1 LSRDLKSH
9 VIIRGADS
17 SCGDGIANVHVESWR
32 TTYRGQIPD
41 EFLDQ
46 LSVSARAEFW
56 NGEISRGENGV
67 FVAVNNDVI
76 SGFINFGK
84 ALDED
89 VDSQTAEVYAVYVL
103 LEHQGLGI
111 GKMLWDQ
118 AVQELKA
125 RGFSKC
131 AVWVLDTN
139 QPATGFYQRVGCR
152 ADGANKRVTIGGKEV
167 TELRYQVSLN

>member
-1 LSRDLKSH
+1 
-9 VIIRGADS
+9 
-17 SCGDGIANVHVESWR
+17 
-32 TTYRGQIPD
+32 
-41 EFLDQ
+41 
-46 LSVSARAEFW
+46 
-56 NGEISRGENGV
+56 
-67 FVAVNNDVI
+67 
-76 SGFINFGK
+76 
-84 ALDED
+84 
-89 VDSQTAEVYAVYVL
+89 L

-139 QPATGFYQRVGCR
+139 QPAIDFYQRVGCR